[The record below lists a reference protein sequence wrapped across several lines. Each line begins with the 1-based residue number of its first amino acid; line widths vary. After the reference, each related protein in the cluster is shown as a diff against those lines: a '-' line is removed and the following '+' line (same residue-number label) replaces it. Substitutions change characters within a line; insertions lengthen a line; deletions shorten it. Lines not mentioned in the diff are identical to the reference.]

1 MSCSFSFEGLFSSH
15 IMPPPS
21 DFLFPSQLSVLEG
34 SSSPVHPTLISSNN
48 INELFPGTPVR
59 LAQWEIIY
67 THFFSSFHPHEG
79 GVVIGAVHAQICD
92 TQFFNSGEK
101 MVLKI

>member
-1 MSCSFSFEGLFSSH
+1 
-15 IMPPPS
+15 MPPPS

-92 TQFFNSGEK
+92 TQFFNKGMEAPELGPGETE
-101 MVLKI
+101 M